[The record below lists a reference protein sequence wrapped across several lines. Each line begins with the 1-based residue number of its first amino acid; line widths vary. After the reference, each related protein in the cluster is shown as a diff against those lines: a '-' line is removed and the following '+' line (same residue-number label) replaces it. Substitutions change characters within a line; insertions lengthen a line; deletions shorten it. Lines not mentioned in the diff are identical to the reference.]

1 MTVSPSSSNPTVDI
15 YSLIAAWLFVA
26 VIVLVIVAIAVP
38 EYPKWVTGVVA
49 WVACILLSP
58 RLTPRQFYT
67 VMGLIVVGGLGI
79 AWGIAHGQNQLL
91 LMALTQNV
99 PLTGMLIAVS
109 FLQLI
114 AVKPQLQYDE
124 PLAKGR
130 GALMQ
135 TMLGV
140 HLFGAVINFSAVAI
154 FADRL
159 SARVPLNMSQG
170 MALSQAFI
178 VGAVWSPFYGAM
190 AAALTAAPGASLAQ
204 LMLWGLPIAVIGM
217 AVTYSILSTKE
228 YDSAREFV
236 GYPLHVET
244 LWVPAMLAAIV
255 LLVHEWHS
263 DWSVLAIIAAVAPLV
278 TMLTLLFT
286 RPQETAALCQ
296 RLITNRLPS
305 MNAELTLFMAAAML
319 SAGMSGAI
327 VVLNLGVPFDHF
339 GPLAASIILVVMN
352 ICAWFGMHPI
362 ILVSVLGPW
371 LSPLQP
377 DQNLMA
383 MTFLMSWGVGLT
395 ACPMSNTMLAMAG
408 RYRLPFGQ
416 LLALNRIYSLKMTI
430 ICISIIYTYCAMN
443 GIA

>member
-1 MTVSPSSSNPTVDI
+1 
-15 YSLIAAWLFVA
+15 
-26 VIVLVIVAIAVP
+26 
-38 EYPKWVTGVVA
+38 
-49 WVACILLSP
+49 
-58 RLTPRQFYT
+58 
-67 VMGLIVVGGLGI
+67 
-79 AWGIAHGQNQLL
+79 
-91 LMALTQNV
+91 
-99 PLTGMLIAVS
+99 
-109 FLQLI
+109 
-114 AVKPQLQYDE
+114 
-124 PLAKGR
+124 
-130 GALMQ
+130 
-135 TMLGV
+135 
-140 HLFGAVINFSAVAI
+140 LFGAVINFSAVAI

-217 AVTYSILSTKE
+217 AVTYFILSTKE